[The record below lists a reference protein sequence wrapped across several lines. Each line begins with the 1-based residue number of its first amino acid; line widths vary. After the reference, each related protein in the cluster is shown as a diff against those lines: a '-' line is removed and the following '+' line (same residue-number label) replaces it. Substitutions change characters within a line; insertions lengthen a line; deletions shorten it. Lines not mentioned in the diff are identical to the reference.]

1 MKRYKIVYKDQ
12 DPGCPDFS
20 LIVRAYSEEH
30 AIDKF
35 YADDDDWQILSIRL
49 ID

>member
-1 MKRYKIVYKDQ
+1 MKKYVITYKDP
-12 DPGCPDFS
+12 DPGCPNFRCV
-20 LIVRAYSEEH
+20 IKAYSEEH

-35 YADDDDWQILSIRL
+35 FADDDHWQIISIRL